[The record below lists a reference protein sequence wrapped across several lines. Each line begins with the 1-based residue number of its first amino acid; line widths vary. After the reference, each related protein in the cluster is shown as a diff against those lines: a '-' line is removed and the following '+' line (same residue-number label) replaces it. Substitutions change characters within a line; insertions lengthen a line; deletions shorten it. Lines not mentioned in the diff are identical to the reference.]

1 MCAPTSEATQQSK
14 KIDKFITDDMKRT
27 KAELRV
33 LLLGTGESGKTTV
46 IKQMRINYGEG
57 FDADSR
63 AKLRSNIYR
72 NVYNAVHYL
81 INGMDS
87 LGLKYTSP
95 AISERETDEMLE
107 VDLNEMPA
115 NFPAHHQELIKS
127 MLADSNVRSCIEQH
141 EKIHLTKSAVDFLNK
156 VDEIF
161 RPDYIPTVQDILL
174 ERTPSTGIKEYM
186 FSLKHGGNKYS
197 FRMMDVG
204 GQKNERRKWIHAFER
219 VNAVIFLTAISEF
232 DQLMEEDPEVNRLS
246 GSIDLFQK
254 VANLEWFPASETSL
268 ILFLN
273 KMDIF
278 EEKCKTVS
286 FNKYFPD
293 YTGKDFDSDAVKSRI
308 QSMFFEKAPKR
319 NIKPHYTCAIDT
331 KQIKKIFEAVKE
343 TLIERHLGTIIGTV

>member
-1 MCAPTSEATQQSK
+1 MCAPSDDASQQSK
-14 KIDKFITDDMKRT
+14 RIDKFITDDMKRT
-27 KAELRV
+27 KTELRV

-63 AKLRSNIYR
+63 SKLRPNIYR
-72 NVYNAVHYL
+72 NVYNAIQYL
-81 INGMDS
+81 INGMDT
-87 LGLKYTSP
+87 LGLKYT
-95 AISERETDEMLE
+95 ETSITDRDIDNLLE
-107 VDLNEMPA
+107 VDLNNIPPQ
-115 NFPAHHQELIKS
+115 FPIEHQRLIKS
-127 MLADSNVRSCIEQH
+127 MLADSSVKTCIEQY
-141 EKIHLTKSAVDFLNK
+141 ERIHLTKSAIDFLYK

-161 RPDYIPTVQDILL
+161 HPDYIPSVQDILL

-204 GQKNERRKWIHAFER
+204 GQKNERRKWIHAFES
-219 VNAVIFLTAISEF
+219 VNAVIFLTAISEY
-232 DQLMEEDPEVNRLS
+232 DQQMEEDPEVNRLS

-254 VANLEWFPASETSL
+254 VANLEWFPARDTSL

-278 EEKCKTVS
+278 EEKSKSIS
-286 FNKYFPD
+286 FSKYFPE
-293 YTGKDFDSDAVKSRI
+293 YTGKDLNSDAVRSRI
-308 QSMFFEKAPKR
+308 QTMFFDQAPKR
-319 NIKPHYTCAIDT
+319 NIRSHYTCAIDT

>member
-1 MCAPTSEATQQSK
+1 MCAPTDEASQQSK
-14 KIDKFITDDMKRT
+14 RIDKFITNDMKRT
-27 KAELRV
+27 KTELRV

-63 AKLRSNIYR
+63 SKLRPNIYR
-72 NVYNAVHYL
+72 NVYNAIQYL
-81 INGMDS
+81 INGMDT
-87 LGLKYTSP
+87 LGLKYESS
-95 AISERETDEMLE
+95 ISEIEIDKLLE
-107 VDLNEMPA
+107 VDLHEIPA
-115 NFPAHHQELIKS
+115 NFPTEHQQLIKKL
-127 MLADSNVRSCIEQH
+127 LADSSVKTCIEQY
-141 EKIHLTKSAVDFLNK
+141 EKIHLTKSAIDFLQK

-161 RPDYIPTVQDILL
+161 NPEYVPSIQDILL

-219 VNAVIFLTAISEF
+219 VNAVIFLTAISEY
-232 DQLMEEDPEVNRLS
+232 DQQMEEDPEVNRLA

-254 VANLEWFPASETSL
+254 VANLEWFPAADTSL

-278 EEKCKTVS
+278 EKKCKTVS
-286 FNKYFPD
+286 FSKYFPD
-293 YTGKDFDSDAVKSRI
+293 YRGKDLNPDAVKSRI
-308 QSMFFEKAPKR
+308 QSMFFEQAPKR
-319 NIKPHYTCAIDT
+319 NVKPHYTCAIDT

-343 TLIERHLGTIIGTV
+343 NLIERHLGTIIGTQ